1 MIHRVCTHVQLYC
14 TYGFRPH
21 TLKVKNTLASSSTT
35 KFLKICVNAYN
46 YKNKPIKK
54 LAEFQKIKIRMIR
67 LRLANYFI
75 CVQKNSTL
83 STDKLF
89 KS

>member
-46 YKNKPIKK
+46 YNNKPIKK
-54 LAEFQKIKIRMIR
+54 LAEFQK
-67 LRLANYFI
+67 N
-75 CVQKNSTL
+75 QDSNDSSSL
-83 STDKLF
+83 SKLF
-89 KS
+89 YMRSKK

>member
-46 YKNKPIKK
+46 YNNKPIKK

-67 LRLANYFI
+67 LI
-75 CVQKNSTL
+75 CVQKKSLL